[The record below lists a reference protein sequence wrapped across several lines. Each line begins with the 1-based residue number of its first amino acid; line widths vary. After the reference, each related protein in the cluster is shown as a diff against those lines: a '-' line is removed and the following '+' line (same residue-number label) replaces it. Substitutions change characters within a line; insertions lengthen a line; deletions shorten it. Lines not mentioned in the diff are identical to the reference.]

1 VILSNDKESESLF
14 QRSGQTLIYQ
24 VPTLGP
30 EEHGALWRIERVQRD
45 LRYYL
50 AEQKRWV
57 GSMRR
62 ILSALAIQG
71 SNGIE
76 GYNVSVEDV
85 IAAIEGD
92 SPTEASEEDWE
103 AVSGYRRAMTYVL
116 QLARDDHFEFSP
128 SLIRS
133 LHYMMTEY
141 SLGAGPGLWRPGAIW
156 IQNNKT
162 KKVVYEG
169 PDPEMVPGLVEE
181 LVKQFVESPDVPV
194 DVLAAMTH
202 LNLAMIHPFR
212 DGNGRMARCLQTLA
226 LARAGILVPEFCSIE
241 EFLGANTDDYYAVLG
256 EVGQGAWNPHH
267 DARPWIRFCLTAH
280 FVQATSVLRRVQES
294 EQVWTALETIVTD
307 RRVPVRSVAA
317 LFDATLGLRI
327 RNASYRSILEGW
339 EADISNQVATNDLRA
354 IVNAGLLEQMGNKRG
369 TYYVAAEPLR
379 ELRRQHLHGRQEI
392 DTSDLFTPPPDPNGP
407 SEPTLP
413 FGQ

>member
-1 VILSNDKESESLF
+1 
-14 QRSGQTLIYQ
+14 
-24 VPTLGP
+24 
-30 EEHGALWRIERVQRD
+30 
-45 LRYYL
+45 
-50 AEQKRWV
+50 
-57 GSMRR
+57 MRR

-85 IAAIEGD
+85 IAAIEGH
-92 SPTEASEEDWE
+92 SPTEASEEDWK

-133 LHYMMTEY
+133 LHFMMTEY
-141 SLGAGPGLWRPGAIW
+141 SLDAGPGLWRPGAIW
-156 IQNNKT
+156 ITNDKT

-169 PDPEMVPGLVEE
+169 PDSEMVPGLVEE

-194 DVLAAMTH
+194 QVLAAMAH

-212 DGNGRMARCLQTLA
+212 DGNGQMARCLQTLA

-241 EFLGANTDDYYAVLG
+241 EFLGANTDDFYALLG

-280 FVQATSVLRRVQES
+280 FVQTTSVLRRVQES
-294 EQVWTALETIVTD
+294 EQVWNALEAMVTD
-307 RRVPVRSVAA
+307 RRVPLRSVAA

-339 EADISNQVATNDLRA
+339 VEGISNQVATNDLRA
-354 IVNAGLLEQMGNKRG
+354 MVDAGLLEQMGNKRG

-379 ELRRQHLHGRQEI
+379 ELHRQHLHGRQEI
-392 DTSDLFTPPPDPNGP
+392 DSSDLFTPPPDPNGP
-407 SEPTLP
+407 IEPTLP